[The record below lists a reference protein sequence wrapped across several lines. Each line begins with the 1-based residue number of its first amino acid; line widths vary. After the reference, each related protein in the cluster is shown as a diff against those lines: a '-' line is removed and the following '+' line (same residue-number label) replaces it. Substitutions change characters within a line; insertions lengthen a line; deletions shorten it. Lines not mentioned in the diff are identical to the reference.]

1 MKVSLPWLQTYFES
15 PLPSVEV
22 VADALTFHSCEI
34 EEMEGEM
41 IDVKV
46 LPDRASYALSHRGI
60 ALEVSASLGIP
71 LQHDPLTLPVPALPE
86 TNELSVEVDDA
97 YVLRHIGAIVRGVR
111 VGPSPEWLVQMLSS
125 VGQRSIN
132 NIVDATNYVMLN
144 IGQPLHAFDLDTI
157 TKDGEVTRI
166 DIRRAHDG
174 EQVEVLTGETYTL
187 TKDMFV
193 VGDKTSG
200 TALDIAGLK
209 GGMHSGVT
217 EKTTNL
223 FISVGTYDGT
233 LIRKMSQN
241 LKLWTDASLRYQ
253 NRPSPQLCAY
263 GMRDILKLIG
273 DIAGGEV
280 VGVVD
285 VYPHPQVIESV
296 TVSLSQI
303 KNRLGADYSLEQV
316 RTVFDR
322 LLFAYS
328 VEGETFKVTPPFERK
343 DILIPEDLIEEVGRV
358 GGYEHVLPAQLPPLA
373 TVPDQT
379 VFRGIERIKDLL
391 IERGYSELST
401 QSFAREGDIELA
413 NPLDQTRP
421 WLRAS
426 LVANMED
433 ALTRAVAV
441 SPRVFGPL
449 PEVRLF
455 ELGSTFTKEAEH
467 MTLCIGH
474 QAVSGKTNPA
484 SLEQTVMQLGDEFTI
499 TPSQKSQGVVEFILA
514 PELLKRVGEGYEV
527 PSARQGM
534 YVPFSL
540 YPFAL
545 RDIAVWVPEG
555 TEETEVA
562 GLIQQHA
569 GEYLARMDLF
579 DRFQKEGRV
588 SYAFRLVFESG
599 SRTLS
604 DKDLDPA
611 MADITLALQAREGF
625 EVR

>member
-1 MKVSLPWLQTYFES
+1 MKVSLSWLQHYFEA
-15 PLPSVEV
+15 PLPSAEV

-34 EEMEGEM
+34 EEIEGEM

-46 LPDRASYALSHRGI
+46 LPDRASYALSHRGV
-60 ALEVSASLGIP
+60 ALEVSASLGMP
-71 LQHDPLTLPVPALPE
+71 MQNDSLAFPVPVFPV
-86 TNELSVEVDDA
+86 TNELSVEVDDT
-97 YVLRHIGAIVRGVR
+97 YVLRHVGAIVRGVS
-111 VGPSPEWLVQMLSS
+111 VGPSPEWLVNLLAT

-144 IGQPLHAFDLDTI
+144 IGQPLHAFDLNTI
-157 TKDGEVTRI
+157 TKDKDVTRI
-166 DIRRAHDG
+166 AIRRAQEG

-200 TALDIAGLK
+200 KALDIAGLK

-217 EKTTNL
+217 EKTTDL

-233 LIRKMSQN
+233 LIRKMSQA

-253 NRPSPQLCAY
+253 NRPSPELCAY
-263 GMRDILKLIG
+263 GMRDILKLIT

-280 VGVVD
+280 VGAVD
-285 VYPHPQVIESV
+285 VYPHPQVIETV
-296 TVSLSQI
+296 TVSLSHI
-303 KNRLGADYSLEQV
+303 TNRLGADYTIEQV
-316 RTVFDR
+316 SMVFDR
-322 LLFAYS
+322 LLFTYS
-328 VEGETFKVTPPFERK
+328 VEGETFTVTPPFERK
-343 DILIPEDLIEEVGRV
+343 DIVLPEDLIEEVGRII
-358 GGYEHVLPAQLPPLA
+358 GYEHVLPVQLPALSGA
-373 TVPDQT
+373 PDHA
-379 VFRGIERIKDLL
+379 VFCGIERIKDLL
-391 IERGYSELST
+391 TERGYTELST

-441 SPRVFGPL
+441 APRVFGPL

-455 ELGSTFTKEAEH
+455 ELGSTFTKDAEH
-467 MTLCIGH
+467 MTLCVGH

-484 SLEQTVMQLGDEFTI
+484 SLEQTVMQLSEEYEVL
-499 TPSQKSQGVVEFILA
+499 PSLKNPVVVEFTLTQEVLRRIGA
-514 PELLKRVGEGYEV
+514 DYNV
-527 PSARQGM
+527 PSASQGM
-534 YVPFSL
+534 YVPFSS

-555 TEETEVA
+555 TEQTEVA

-569 GEYLARMDLF
+569 GENLARMDLF

-588 SYAFRLVFESG
+588 SYAFRLVFESKE
-599 SRTLS
+599 RTLS

-611 MADITLALQAREGF
+611 MTAVTQALQATEGF

>member
-1 MKVSLPWLQTYFES
+1 MKVSLPWLQHYFEA

-34 EEMEGEM
+34 EEIEGEM

-71 LQHDPLTLPVPALPE
+71 LQHDPLALPVPSLPA

-97 YVLRHIGAIVRGVR
+97 YVLRHMGALVRGVK
-111 VGPSPEWLVQMLSS
+111 VAPSPEWLVQMLAS

-144 IGQPLHAFDLDTI
+144 IGQPLHAFDVDTI

-166 DIRRAHDG
+166 DIRRAHEG

-187 TKDMFV
+187 GEDMFV
-193 VGDKTSG
+193 VADATSG

-217 EKTTNL
+217 EKTTSL

-233 LIRKMSQN
+233 LIRKMSQQ

-253 NRPSPQLCAY
+253 NRPSPELCAY
-263 GMRDILKLIG
+263 GMRDILKLIT
-273 DIAGGEV
+273 DIAGGEI
-280 VGVVD
+280 VGAVD
-285 VYPHPQVIESV
+285 IYPRPQVTTPV
-296 TVSLSQI
+296 TVSLAQI
-303 KNRLGADYSLEQV
+303 KSRLGTDYTLEQV
-316 RTVFDR
+316 RAVFDR
-322 LLFAYS
+322 LLFTYT
-328 VEGETFKVTPPFERK
+328 VEGDTLTVTPPFERK
-343 DILIPEDLIEEVGRV
+343 DIVIPEDLIEEVGRV
-358 GGYEHVLPAQLPPLA
+358 VGYEHVLPVQLPPLA
-373 TVPDQT
+373 TVPDQA
-379 VFRGIERIKDLL
+379 VFRGIERIKDMLT
-391 IERGYSELST
+391 ERGYSELST

-441 SPRVFGPL
+441 APRVFGPL

-455 ELGSTFTKEAEH
+455 ELGSTFTKDAEH

-474 QAVSGKTNPA
+474 QAVSGKTKPA
-484 SLEQTVMQLGDEFTI
+484 SLDQTVMQLREEYEI
-499 TPSQKSQGVVEFILA
+499 TPSLKNETVVEFTLSQ
-514 PELLKRVGEGYEV
+514 EKLRHLGEGYEV
-527 PSARQGM
+527 PSAHQGM
-534 YVPFSL
+534 YVPFSP

-562 GLIQQHA
+562 TLIQQRA
-569 GEYLARMDLF
+569 GAYLARMDLF
-579 DRFQKEGRV
+579 DRFQKEGRI
-588 SYAFRLVFESG
+588 SYAFRLVFEAQD
-599 SRTLS
+599 RTLS

-611 MADITLALQAREGF
+611 MKDITQALQAREGF